1 MPASRVRVAMY
12 LAECSRTGR
21 LNASMEAAGLT
32 LGIVTCLQQR
42 HPVFRRAM
50 EMLCNTS
57 ARGLVRRA
65 REVVEDVMI
74 NPEDQ
79 AIQLKAA
86 SIAMQYGPKASSGE
100 SGEGGDGSGGVQ
112 IVINMGAPPPA
123 KPVIPM
129 ESVGKASLFVQS
141 R

>member
-1 MPASRVRVAMY
+1 MRVAMY

-42 HPVFRRAM
+42 HPIFRAAM
-50 EMLCNTS
+50 EMLCNSS
-57 ARGLVRRA
+57 ARRLVRRA
-65 REVVEDVMI
+65 RETVEDVMI
-74 NPEDQ
+74 APDDQ
-79 AIQLKAA
+79 QIALKAA
-86 SIAMQYGPKASSGE
+86 SIAMQYGPKAASVE
-100 SGEGGDGSGGVQ
+100 SGEGVDGSGGVQ
-112 IVINMGAPPPA
+112 IVINMGAPGPA